1 MWQLFYIRARELALE
16 RTREAERERLA
27 RHRVRVE
34 RGRPWLD
41 DVRRAGSLA
50 ADRLRG
56 RRPAPAA

>member
-1 MWQLFYIRARELALE
+1 MWQIFYIRAQELAQE
-16 RTREAERERLA
+16 RAREAELERMSRLGA
-27 RHRVRVE
+27 AAG

-56 RRPAPAA
+56 RTAAPVA